1 MTDKQYIIGLT
12 GQTGAGKSTV
22 AKILEKNGLFI
33 INADSVAREVVQK
46 GEPTLSEL
54 ARSFGGD
61 IINEDGTLNRKLL
74 ANRAFSSRENTD
86 LLNSITHPAIT
97 ERIRLKISQA
107 FENGEKAVVI
117 DAPQL
122 FESGENELCDFVVT
136 VTAPLEVRLN
146 RIMNRDG
153 VTEDEARFRINA
165 QLSEEYYIKN
175 SDIVIRN
182 YPPHE
187 LNDETEKILTRLS
200 QGA

>member
-1 MTDKQYIIGLT
+1 MTEKRFIIGLT

-22 AKILEKNGLFI
+22 AKILEENGLFI
-33 INADSVAREVVQK
+33 INADSVAREVVEK
-46 GEPTLSEL
+46 GEPTLLKL
-54 ARSFGGD
+54 ANSFGDD
-61 IINEDGTLNRKLL
+61 ILNSDGTLNRKLL
-74 ANRAFSSRENTD
+74 ASRAFSSRENTD

-97 ERIRLKISQA
+97 ERIRLKLSQA

-122 FESGENELCDFVVT
+122 FESGENEMCDIIVT
-136 VTAPLEVRLN
+136 VAAPLEIRLH

-153 VTEDEARFRINA
+153 VTEDEAALRINA

-182 YPPHE
+182 FPPYE
-187 LNDETEKILTRLS
+187 LKNETEKLLNLL
-200 QGA
+200 

>member
-1 MTDKQYIIGLT
+1 MTEKRFIIGLT

-22 AKILEKNGLFI
+22 AKILEENGLFI
-33 INADSVAREVVQK
+33 INADSVAREVVEK
-46 GEPTLSEL
+46 GEPTLTKL
-54 ARSFGGD
+54 ANSFGDD
-61 IINEDGTLNRKLL
+61 ILNSDGILNRKLL
-74 ANRAFSSRENTD
+74 ASRAFSSRENTD

-122 FESGENELCDFVVT
+122 FESGENEMCDIIVT
-136 VTAPLEVRLN
+136 VAAPLEIRLH

-153 VTEDEARFRINA
+153 VTEDEAHLRINA
-165 QLSEEYYIKN
+165 QLSEEYYINN

-182 YPPHE
+182 FPPYE
-187 LNDETEKILTRLS
+187 LKNETEKLLNLL
-200 QGA
+200 

>member
-1 MTDKQYIIGLT
+1 MTEKRFIIGLT

-22 AKILEKNGLFI
+22 AKILEENGLFI
-33 INADSVAREVVQK
+33 INADSVAREVVEK
-46 GEPTLSEL
+46 GEPTLLKL
-54 ARSFGGD
+54 ANSFGDD
-61 IINEDGTLNRKLL
+61 ILNSDGTLNRKLL
-74 ANRAFSSRENTD
+74 ASRAFSSRENTD

-97 ERIRLKISQA
+97 ERIRLKIFQA

-122 FESGENELCDFVVT
+122 FESGENEMCDIIVT
-136 VTAPLEVRLN
+136 VAAPLEIRLH

-153 VTEDEARFRINA
+153 VTEDEAALRINA

-182 YPPHE
+182 FPPYE
-187 LNDETEKILTRLS
+187 LKNETEKLLNLL
-200 QGA
+200 

>member
-1 MTDKQYIIGLT
+1 MTEKRFIIGLT

-22 AKILEKNGLFI
+22 AKILEENGLFI
-33 INADSVAREVVQK
+33 INADSVAREVVEK
-46 GEPTLSEL
+46 GEPTLLKL
-54 ARSFGGD
+54 ANSFGDD
-61 IINEDGTLNRKLL
+61 ILNSDGTLNRKLL
-74 ANRAFSSRENTD
+74 ASRAFSSRENTD

-122 FESGENELCDFVVT
+122 FESGENEMCDIIVT
-136 VTAPLEVRLN
+136 VAAPLEIRLH

-153 VTEDEARFRINA
+153 VTEDEAALRINA

-182 YPPHE
+182 FPPYE
-187 LNDETEKILTRLS
+187 LKNETEKLLNLL
-200 QGA
+200 

>member
-1 MTDKQYIIGLT
+1 MTEKRFIIGLT

-22 AKILEKNGLFI
+22 AKILEENGLFI
-33 INADSVAREVVQK
+33 INADSVAREVVEK
-46 GEPTLSEL
+46 GEPTLLKL
-54 ARSFGGD
+54 ANSFGDD
-61 IINEDGTLNRKLL
+61 ILNSDGTLNRKLL
-74 ANRAFSSRENTD
+74 ASRAFSSRENTD

-122 FESGENELCDFVVT
+122 FESGENEMCDIIVT
-136 VTAPLEVRLN
+136 VAAPLEIRLH

-153 VTEDEARFRINA
+153 VTEDEAALRINA

-182 YPPHE
+182 FPPYK
-187 LNDETEKILTRLS
+187 LKDETEKLLNLL
-200 QGA
+200 

>member
-1 MTDKQYIIGLT
+1 MTEKRFIIGLT

-22 AKILEKNGLFI
+22 AKILEENGLFI
-33 INADSVAREVVQK
+33 INADSVAREVVEK
-46 GEPTLSEL
+46 GEPTLLKL
-54 ARSFGGD
+54 ANSFGDD
-61 IINEDGTLNRKLL
+61 ILNSDGTLNRKLL
-74 ANRAFSSRENTD
+74 ASRAFSSRENTD

-122 FESGENELCDFVVT
+122 FESGENEMCNIIVT
-136 VTAPLEVRLN
+136 VAAPLEIRLH

-153 VTEDEARFRINA
+153 VTEDEAALRINA

-182 YPPHE
+182 FPPYE
-187 LNDETEKILTRLS
+187 LKNETEKLLNLL
-200 QGA
+200 

>member
-1 MTDKQYIIGLT
+1 MTEKRFIIGLT

-22 AKILEKNGLFI
+22 AKILEENGLFI
-33 INADSVAREVVQK
+33 INADSVAREVVEK
-46 GEPTLSEL
+46 GEPTLLKL
-54 ARSFGGD
+54 ANSFGDD
-61 IINEDGTLNRKLL
+61 ILNSDGTLNRKLL
-74 ANRAFSSRENTD
+74 ASRAFSSRENTD

-122 FESGENELCDFVVT
+122 FESGENEMCDIIVT
-136 VTAPLEVRLN
+136 VAAPLEIRLH

-153 VTEDEARFRINA
+153 VTEDEAALRINA
-165 QLSEEYYIKN
+165 QLSEEYYINN

-182 YPPHE
+182 FPPYE
-187 LNDETEKILTRLS
+187 LKNETEKLLNLL
-200 QGA
+200 